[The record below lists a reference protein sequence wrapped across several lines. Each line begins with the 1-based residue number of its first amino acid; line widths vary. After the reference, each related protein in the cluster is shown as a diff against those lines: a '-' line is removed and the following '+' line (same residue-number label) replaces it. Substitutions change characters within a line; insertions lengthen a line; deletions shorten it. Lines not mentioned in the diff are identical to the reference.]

1 MKFTDVFIQRPV
13 MAVSISLLILILGLQ
28 ALYTLQI
35 RQFPQMTNT
44 TITVS
49 TSYYGASS
57 DVIQGF
63 LTQPLQQA
71 IAEADNIDYMLS
83 TSSLGASS
91 IQAVMKTGTNPD
103 AALAE
108 IMAKV
113 NSVKSQLP
121 PEAKEPQIASS
132 NGEDSATMYISFIS
146 NQMTRPQ
153 VTDYLKRNVVNRLV
167 TLSGISSVQTYGPEL
182 SMRLWLNPEKMAQHG
197 LSIDEVNNALTAN
210 NYRAAAGQIKGR
222 FNVYDITINTD
233 LKSPKEFE
241 QLIIART
248 TDGLIRLGDIAEAE
262 FAALT
267 TTANASLNGESNV
280 VLAINSAPS
289 ANPLNV
295 AKDVR
300 ALLPDIQRN
309 LPGDLRMDVAYDI
322 SVYIQSAIRE
332 VLQTIFEASLIVI
345 IVIFLFMAD
354 IRAMLI
360 PVITIP
366 FSLIGVCLAMQYLGF
381 SINLLTLLAMVLAI
395 GLVVDDAIVVVENIQ
410 RHIEDGMPPFEASI
424 VGTREIA
431 SPVIVMTITLASVFT
446 PIALLGGVTGAL
458 FREFTLTLAGS
469 VIVSGIVALTLSP
482 VMCATLLKS
491 RTSSTF
497 EKKVHSLLAALDRR
511 YSQLLKG
518 ALGQYKAVVFF
529 ALLVFISLPFLFKVI
544 STSFAPD
551 EDQGSFLFM
560 ASGPKNVNLDYV
572 DTYMQEYSRRV
583 KDIDGITSIL
593 TLSGVPKSY
602 QGFGFIMEKPWDERG
617 KNESMQALIA
627 EITARTTDIPGMT
640 LSVFPMPSL
649 PGPGGGYPL
658 QMTIKSNSDYL
669 SIYQITE
676 KIKEAMDKSG
686 KFILTELDLTYDAGK
701 IIATVDHD
709 KAGSYGISMQEIAD
723 TLSTL
728 LADDNINYINVDGRS
743 YKVIPQTERQHRLIP
758 EMLSGYYVRTND
770 AASGQNK
777 EIPLSNLIKLKLV
790 GDTPSLKQMDQANA
804 ITIGAVPMPN
814 VPIGDAI
821 NIAES
826 AAQSILPKGFIY
838 DFQGESRQFV
848 YEGSSLYYSFALA
861 LIIVFLVLSMQ
872 FESFRDPL
880 VIIVSVPL
888 ALSGALTVMAWGAAT
903 MNIYTQVGLLTLM
916 GLITKHGILICEV
929 AKVRQITL
937 NEDRTEAVFQAARI
951 RLRPILMTTL
961 AMMAGVVPLIT
972 ASGAGAVSRMNIGV
986 VIFAGLGLGTLF
998 TLFVLPTVYTLLG
1011 AEHKP
1016 IRLYQEPDNIHQR

>member
-13 MAVSISLLILILGLQ
+13 MAVSVSLLILLLGLQ
-28 ALYTLQI
+28 ALYKLQV
-35 RQFPQMTNT
+35 RQYPQMTNT

-49 TSYYGASS
+49 TSYYGAAS

-83 TSSLGASS
+83 TSSLGSS
-91 IQAVMKTGTNPD
+91 NIQAIMKTGTNPD

-132 NGEDSATMYISFIS
+132 NGEDSATLYISFIS

-167 TLSGISSVQTYGPEL
+167 TLSGISSVETYGPEL
-182 SMRLWLNPEKMAQHG
+182 SMRLWLNPEKMATHG
-197 LSIDEVNNALTAN
+197 LSIDEVKNALTAN

-222 FNVYDITINTD
+222 FNLYDITINTD
-233 LKSPKEFE
+233 LKSPEEFE

-248 TDGLIRLGDIAEAE
+248 SEGLIRLGDIAQAE
-262 FAALT
+262 FAALST
-267 TTANASLNGESNV
+267 TTNASLNGESNV
-280 VLAINSAPS
+280 VLAIKSAPS
-289 ANPLNV
+289 ANPLDV
-295 AKDVR
+295 AKSVK
-300 ALLPDIQRN
+300 ALIPDIEKN
-309 LPGDLRMDVAYDI
+309 LPGDLRLNIAYDI
-322 SVYIQSAIRE
+322 STYIQSAIRE

-345 IVIFLFMAD
+345 VVIFLFMAN

-366 FSLIGVCLAMQYLGF
+366 FSLIGVCLAMQFLGF

-410 RHIEDGMPPFEASI
+410 RHIEEGMPPFEASI

-446 PIALLGGVTGAL
+446 PIAFLGGVTGAL
-458 FREFTLTLAGS
+458 FREFGLTLAGA

-482 VMCATLLKS
+482 MMCATLLKA
-491 RTSSTF
+491 RSTTPF
-497 EKKVHSLLAALDRR
+497 EEKVRKLLTALDNR
-511 YSQLLKG
+511 YSALLEK
-518 ALGQYKAVVFF
+518 ALAHYKAVLLF
-529 ALLVFISLPFLFKVI
+529 ALLVFLSLPILFHVI

-560 ASGPKNVNLDYV
+560 ATGPKNINLDYV
-572 DTYMQEYSRRV
+572 DTYMNEFSHRV
-583 KDIDGITSIL
+583 DEIDGITSIL
-593 TLSGVPKSY
+593 TISGVPASY

-617 KNESMQALIA
+617 SKQSMEVLINEVQEKTKDIA
-627 EITARTTDIPGMT
+627 GMT
-640 LSVFPMPSL
+640 ISIFPMPSL

-658 QMTIKSNSDYL
+658 QMTIKSNNDYL
-669 SIYQITE
+669 SIYKIAL
-676 KIKEAMDKSG
+676 KIKDELDKSG
-686 KFILTELDLTYDAGK
+686 KFLHTELDLTYDAGK
-701 IIATVDHD
+701 ITAKVDHD
-709 KAGSYGISMQEIAD
+709 KAGSYGITMQEIAD

-743 YKVIPQTERQHRLIP
+743 YKVIPQTERQNRLTP
-758 EMLSGYYVRTND
+758 EMLSSYYVRTND
-770 AASGQNK
+770 TTSGKNK
-777 EIPLSNLIKLKLV
+777 EIPLSNLLTYKVV

-804 ITIGAVPMPN
+804 ITIGAVTTPS
-814 VPIGDAI
+814 VSIGDAI
-821 NIAES
+821 KLAETTAS
-826 AAQSILPKGFIY
+826 SLLPKGFIY

-848 YEGSSLYYSFALA
+848 YEGSSLYFSFALA
-861 LIIVFLVLSMQ
+861 LIIVFLILSMQ

-880 VIIVSVPL
+880 VIIFSVPL
-888 ALSGALTVMAWGAAT
+888 ALSGALTIMAWGVAT

-937 NEDRTEAVFQAARI
+937 NEDKKEAVFQAARI

-1011 AEHKP
+1011 AVHGPLREF
-1016 IRLYQEPDNIHQR
+1016 QEQ